1 LELIAD
7 PWFWAAAVPAVILAG
22 LSKGGLGG
30 AGATSAPLLALVIP
44 PAEAAAIMLVILCIM
59 DIAGVRAYVGQWDR
73 RVLRVIVPSGL
84 AGCVIGALT
93 FRMTNDQW
101 LRILLGLIVLVFLV
115 YSLMPRKRPPI
126 AMGARG
132 GWFWGT
138 LAGFCS
144 FISHAGS
151 PPLMVYLLPQRLEKT
166 AFIATCLLYFAI
178 INYAK
183 ILPYW
188 WLGLFDARNLASA
201 LALTPLGIASIYG
214 GIWLQKRIDARWFY
228 RILYGM
234 LLITGVKLLYDGI
247 SGL

>member
-22 LSKGGLGG
+22 ISKGGIGG
-30 AGATSAPLLALVIP
+30 AGSVSTPLMALAVSPAQAAT
-44 PAEAAAIMLVILCIM
+44 IMLVVLCIL
-59 DIAGVRAYVGQWDR
+59 DIAGVRAYLGRWDR
-73 RVLRVIVPSGL
+73 RILKIIIPAGV

-93 FRMTNDQW
+93 FRMTNDHW
-101 LRILLGLIVLVFLV
+101 LRILLGLIVLAFLL
-115 YSLMPRKRPPI
+115 YSVLPRKGPAQAPSDR
-126 AMGARG
+126 A

-138 LAGFCS
+138 LSGFCS
-144 FISHAGS
+144 FVTHAGS
-151 PPLMVYLLPQRLEKT
+151 PPLMVYLLPQRLEKN
-166 AFIATCLLYFAI
+166 AFIATCLLYFAV

-188 WLGLFDARNLASA
+188 WLGLFDLRNISTA
-201 LALTPLGIASIYG
+201 LALTPLGIAGIYG

-228 RILYGM
+228 RVLYGM
-234 LLITGVKLLYDGI
+234 LSVTGVKLLYDGI